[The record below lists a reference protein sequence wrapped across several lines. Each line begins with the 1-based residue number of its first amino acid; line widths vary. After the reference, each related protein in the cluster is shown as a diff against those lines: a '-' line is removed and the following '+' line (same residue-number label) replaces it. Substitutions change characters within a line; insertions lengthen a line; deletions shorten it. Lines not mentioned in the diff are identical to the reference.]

1 MKMNFPNKQTELV
14 IKFYEE
20 LLHNRQ
26 DVLELKK
33 QIEESIFSADVFV
46 AALAEVEPID
56 WDFIIDH
63 VVYGDN

>member
-1 MKMNFPNKQTELV
+1 
-14 IKFYEE
+14 
-20 LLHNRQ
+20 
-26 DVLELKK
+26 LELKD
-33 QIEESIFSADVFV
+33 QIEEAKLLADVFI

>member
-1 MKMNFPNKQTELV
+1 MNFPNKQTELV

-26 DVLELKK
+26 DVLELKD
-33 QIEESIFSADVFV
+33 QIEEAISFADVFV